1 MLRKGDL
8 ALIALETAA
17 SGVGGL
23 CGLLFKAG
31 VCKAYGVE
39 DEMELAEKI
48 EAKSQ
53 KKKKAIADKKKS
65 KEKEE

>member
-39 DEMELAEKI
+39 DEVELAEKI
-48 EAKSQ
+48 EK
-53 KKKKAIADKKKS
+53 KDKEKKKAIAEKKRS
-65 KEKEE
+65 KEKKE